1 MALIQLGTADGSI
14 IGNPTGTDYWFFND
28 SNNPDPT
35 GEAQFTRRD
44 SSGVDIVYGTGGGGG
59 GDLLAANNLSDVALA
74 FAAFN
79 NIKQNGTTTFTGVGE
94 IATQTEVNTGT
105 ASTRC
110 VTPPTLANW
119 TGITPSFNVDLDS
132 ADASVARAVAGG
144 RTTFTI
150 THGLSTKDIIGQVK
164 RLSNDRQI
172 DWRIETPT
180 VNTLE
185 ASRAGTVADGLF
197 RIIIKG

>member
-1 MALIQLGTADGSI
+1 MALIQLGKADGSA

-44 SSGVDIVYGTGGGGG
+44 SSGVDIVYGTGG
-59 GDLLAANNLSDVALA
+59 SVA
-74 FAAFN
+74 
-79 NIKQNGTTTFTGVGE
+79 
-94 IATQTEVNTGT
+94 
-105 ASTRC
+105 
-110 VTPPTLANW
+110 
-119 TGITPSFNVDLDS
+119 PSFNVDLDS
-132 ADASVARAVAGG
+132 TIGSVSRAVAGG

-150 THGLSTKDIIGQVK
+150 THGLSTKDVISQVK
-164 RLSNDRQI
+164 RLSNERI
-172 DWRIETPT
+172 VDWRIETPT
-180 VNTLE
+180 VNTIE